1 MKKQEDII
9 IGNRIRKIRTSLQMD
24 QKQFSEIINTTVSAL
39 SNWENGRNK
48 PNMEKLKR
56 IAQLADISVEE
67 LLYGTI
73 FRQRFNEYWTQL
85 INNKEYCI
93 NNVVDTSNEYCI
105 NNVIDTS
112 NEYFIKNVVDT
123 SKEDYKIDQKEFE
136 YIKSNKEKLYD
147 IFYKNIL
154 EYGYNDNDNNNIRL
168 FKLSVYSLL
177 KEYYISQED
186 YNFYRATTVQTVSKA
201 IEQITITAVNA
212 GKQTTNIDDK
222 TLYLKLVEIT
232 EEYAMQIDKLF
243 KDNRQ
248 QNDESTL

>member
-93 NNVVDTSNEYCI
+93 NNV
-105 NNVIDTS
+105 IDTS

-186 YNFYRATTVQTVSKA
+186 YNFYRATIVQTVSKA

>member
-73 FRQRFNEYWTQL
+73 VRQHFNKHWTQL
-85 INNKEYCI
+85 INNKEYCTK
-93 NNVVDTSNEYCI
+93 NVVDTSNEYYIKNIVNTSKEYFI
-105 NNVIDTS
+105 NNVA
-112 NEYFIKNVVDT
+112 DT

-186 YNFYRATTVQTVSKA
+186 DNFYRATIVQTVSKA
-201 IEQITITAVNA
+201 IEQITLTAVNA

-222 TLYLKLVEIT
+222 TFYLKLVEIT
-232 EEYAMQIDKLF
+232 EEYAMQVDKLF
-243 KDNRQ
+243 KHIRQ
-248 QNDESTL
+248 HTDESTL

>member
-93 NNVVDTSNEYCI
+93 NNVVDTS
-105 NNVIDTS
+105 
-112 NEYFIKNVVDT
+112 
-123 SKEDYKIDQKEFE
+123 KEDYKIDQKEFE

-186 YNFYRATTVQTVSKA
+186 YNFYRATIVQTVSKA